1 MSFKKLNFHFSLL
14 IMKQKLPNRVGVLFI
29 KTNLLRHVRLALFV
43 VLGIIGQKTFAQNA
57 LQNVTGKLYDSNTK
71 EPLIG
76 GSVMIKGTS
85 RGVTSDVNGKY
96 TIAVPN
102 SKSVLVFRFVGYN
115 TLEIEVG
122 GKSVIDA
129 ALVASASDLAQVV
142 VMGYGTQKQRDV
154 TGSVK
159 SVKSEAFNK
168 GIINS
173 PEQLL
178 QGKVAGVNVT
188 SATGE
193 PGGNQG
199 ITIRGPGGLRT
210 GSTPLFVIDGL
221 ALDNSSTGGGNPL
234 NFLNPQ
240 DIETID
246 VLKDASATAIYGAR
260 GANGVV
266 LITTKK
272 GKAGVST
279 MDFSTNYGVSTI
291 ANPLPVLSASEFR
304 KQVVATGGTLE
315 DFGANTDWQ
324 KEITRT
330 AITKN
335 HNLNL
340 SGGANKLT
348 YFAAFGAQMQ
358 EGILKN
364 NQLDRLT
371 GRMNL
376 NQKMWDDRLIID
388 ANLSYSNTVNERPA
402 IEGLLGTAISNNPT
416 LPAYEAD
423 GVTPAKFLNASNP
436 LLSLQLFKDVNTT
449 NRFIANISPSIR
461 LAKGL
466 VYRLNYGFDNSTSVR
481 DVQSLASL
489 VPKQDGRLDT
499 YNTSNKNQ
507 LIENYLTF
515 DKTIGDHVFTALV
528 GHSFQKIQYQWR
540 TWSINKFPIVPIEPI
555 YNPGIGQELTLAT
568 NKPAGAA
575 FINELQS
582 FYGRLNYNY
591 KDKYLVTGTV
601 RADGS
606 SKFGANNKYGIFPSF
621 SLGWRISEEEFLKNS
636 KAISNLKLRG
646 GWGKTGNQEIP
657 PKITQPLF
665 NASVSSS
672 SSYPLDN
679 STTYPAGITYT
690 RLANPD
696 IQWEVSVQS
705 NIGLDFGFLN
715 GALNGSIDAFR
726 KVSNNILLE
735 VIPADPVQPATSV
748 WTNVNNMEI
757 INQGVEMDL
766 DYKFQTKSGIKFNIG
781 GNLTLIKNEVKGS
794 PYTVIPSG
802 SASGSGLTSATIN
815 GYINGQPIGT
825 FFLKEF
831 IGFDDKGVSVY
842 ADTDKD
848 GIVTDKDRIAA
859 GTALPTTQYNFF
871 ANANYKGFDLSLQF
885 NGVAGNKIYDNTANS
900 AFYKLKIAKNSNVVP
915 AAFADPKESINNP
928 APVSTRYLKDGAFL
942 RLNNVTLGY
951 QINTQKLGISKYI
964 SRARLSVT
972 GQNLWVK
979 TKYDGFDPE
988 VNKDNSING
997 VLSYGIDYLSYPK
1010 AKSIIVGLN
1019 LTF

>member
-1 MSFKKLNFHFSLL
+1 
-14 IMKQKLPNRVGVLFI
+14 
-29 KTNLLRHVRLALFV
+29 
-43 VLGIIGQKTFAQNA
+43 
-57 LQNVTGKLYDSNTK
+57 
-71 EPLIG
+71 
-76 GSVMIKGTS
+76 
-85 RGVTSDVNGKY
+85 
-96 TIAVPN
+96 
-102 SKSVLVFRFVGYN
+102 
-115 TLEIEVG
+115 
-122 GKSVIDA
+122 
-129 ALVASASDLAQVV
+129 
-142 VMGYGTQKQRDV
+142 MGYGTQKQRDV

-193 PGGNQG
+193 PGGAQG

-279 MDFSTNYGVSTI
+279 MDFSTNYGFSTI

-304 KQVVATGGTLE
+304 KQVPAVGGTLE

-330 AITKN
+330 ALTKN
-335 HNLNL
+335 HNLSM
-340 SGGANKLT
+340 SGGANKLS

-376 NQKMWDDRLIID
+376 NQKFWDDRLVID
-388 ANLSYSNTVNERPA
+388 ANLNYSNTVNERPA
-402 IEGLLGTAISNNPT
+402 IEGLLGTALSNNPT
-416 LPAYEAD
+416 LPAYEKD
-423 GVTPAKFLNASNP
+423 GSTPAKFLNASNP
-436 LLSLQLFKDVNTT
+436 LLTLQLFKDVNTT
-449 NRFIANISPSIR
+449 NRFIANISPSLK

-466 VYRLNYGFDNSTSVR
+466 VYRMNYGFDNSTSVR
-481 DVQSLASL
+481 DVQSLGSL
-489 VPKQDGRLDT
+489 VPRQDGRLDT
-499 YNTSNKNQ
+499 YNTSNKNE
-507 LIENYLTF
+507 LVENYLTF
-515 DKTIGDHVFTALV
+515 DKTIGDHSFTALI
-528 GHSFQKIQYQWR
+528 GHSYQKIQYQWR
-540 TWSINKFPIVPIEPI
+540 TWSINRFPIVPTEPI

-568 NKPAGAA
+568 NKPAGSA

-582 FYGRLNYNY
+582 YYTRLNYNY
-591 KDKYLVTGTV
+591 KDKYLVTGTM

-621 SLGWRISEEEFLKNS
+621 SLGWRISEEDFLKNS
-636 KAISNLKLRG
+636 SAISNLKLRG

-665 NASVSSS
+665 TASVGGST
-672 SSYPLDN
+672 SYPLDV
-679 STTYPAGITYT
+679 SSTYPAGITYS

-705 NIGLDFGFLN
+705 NIGLDFGLLN
-715 GALNGSIDAFR
+715 GALSGSVDYFR
-726 KVSNNILLE
+726 KVSSNILLE

-757 INQGVEMDL
+757 VNSGVEMDL
-766 DYKFQTKSGIKFNIG
+766 EYKFQTQSGIKVNFG
-781 GNLTLIKNEVKGS
+781 GNLTLIQNKVTGS

-815 GYINGQPIGT
+815 GYINNQPIGT
-825 FFLKEF
+825 FFLREF

-871 ANANYKGFDLSLQF
+871 LNAAYKGFDLSLQF
-885 NGVAGNKIYDNTANS
+885 NGVSGNKIYDNTANS
-900 AFYKLKIAKNSNVVP
+900 NFYKLRLSKNINVTP
-915 AAFADPKESINNP
+915 PSYADAKESINNA
-928 APVSTRYLKDGAFL
+928 APVSTRYLKDGSFL
-942 RLNNVTLGY
+942 RLNNLSLGY
-951 QINTQKLGISKYI
+951 QINTEKLGISKFI
-964 SRARLSVT
+964 SKARLSVT
-972 GQNLWVK
+972 GQNLWVM
-979 TKYDGFDPE
+979 TNYDGFDPE

-1010 AKSIIVGLN
+1010 AKSFIIGLN

>member
-1 MSFKKLNFHFSLL
+1 
-14 IMKQKLPNRVGVLFI
+14 MKENLPNQYLIYCRKF
-29 KTNLLRHVRLALFV
+29 NFLRHARLLLVMIFAIFV
-43 VLGIIGQKTFAQNA
+43 QNSFGQISIRSIS
-57 LQNVTGKLYDSNTK
+57 GKLYDSNTK

-76 GSVMIKGTS
+76 GSVVIKGTTK
-85 RGVTSDVNGKY
+85 GVGTDANGKY
-96 TIAVPN
+96 SISVPN
-102 SKSVLVFRFVGYN
+102 SKAVLVFKYLGYT

-122 GKSVIDA
+122 TKSVIDA
-129 ALVASASDLAQVV
+129 ALVSDATDLAQVV

-188 SATGE
+188 SSTGE
-193 PGGNQG
+193 PGANQG

-221 ALDNSSTGGGNPL
+221 ALDNSSTGGGNPM

-240 DIETID
+240 DIESID

-279 MDFSTNYGVSTI
+279 MDFSTSYGFSTI
-291 ANPLPVLSASEFR
+291 ANPLPVLNATEFK
-304 KQVVATGGTLE
+304 KQVVANGGTLE

-324 KEITRT
+324 KEVTRT
-330 AITKN
+330 ALTKN

-358 EGILKN
+358 QGILKN

-371 GRMNL
+371 GRMNV
-376 NQKMWDDRLIID
+376 NQKLWEDRISID

-402 IEGLLGTAISNNPT
+402 IEGLLGSAIANNPT
-416 LPAYEAD
+416 LPAYESD

-449 NRFIANISPSIR
+449 NRFIANISPSIK

-499 YNTSNKNQ
+499 YNTSNKNE
-507 LIENYLTF
+507 LVENYLTY
-515 DKTIGDHVFTALV
+515 DKAIGDHTFTVLV

-591 KDKYLVTGTV
+591 KEKYLVTGTV

-621 SLGWRISEEEFLKNS
+621 SLGWRISEEDFLKNS
-636 KAISNLKLRG
+636 TTISNLKLRG

-657 PKITQPLF
+657 PKITQPLYS
-665 NASVSSS
+665 AQVSGTA
-672 SSYPLDN
+672 SYPLDN
-679 STTYPAGITYT
+679 SSTYPAGITYS

-705 NIGLDFGFLN
+705 NVGLDFGFLN

-748 WTNVNNMEI
+748 WTNVKNMEI
-757 INQGVEMDL
+757 MNSGLEMDL
-766 DYKFQTKSGIKFNIG
+766 DYKFQSRSGIKFNVG
-781 GNLTLIKNEVKGS
+781 GNLTLIKNEVTGS

-831 IGFDDKGVSVY
+831 IGFDDKGMSVY

-859 GTALPTTQYNFF
+859 GSALPTTQYNFF
-871 ANANYKGFDLSLQF
+871 ANASYKGFDLSVQF
-885 NGVAGNKIYDNTANS
+885 NGVSGNKIYDNTANS
-900 AFYKLKIAKNSNVVP
+900 NFYKLRIAKNLNVIP
-915 AAFADPKESINNP
+915 TAYADPKESINNA
-928 APVSTRYLKDGAFL
+928 APVSTRYLKDGSFL
-942 RLNNVTLGY
+942 RLNNLTLGY
-951 QINTQKLGISKYI
+951 QINTEKLGISKFI

>member
-1 MSFKKLNFHFSLL
+1 MKKKLQFQHGFSEKNTGFL
-14 IMKQKLPNRVGVLFI
+14 KR
-29 KTNLLRHVRLALFV
+29 LRIYLFV
-43 VLGIIGQKTFAQNA
+43 VLGIFSQTAFAQSTS
-57 LQNVTGKLYDSNTK
+57 LTVTGKLYDSKTN

-76 GSVMIKGTS
+76 GSVVIKGTS
-85 RGVTSDVNGKY
+85 KGVSTDANGKY
-96 TIAVPN
+96 SISVPN
-102 SKSVLVFRFVGYN
+102 NKAVLVFRYLGYN
-115 TLEIEVG
+115 SSEIEVG
-122 GKSVIDA
+122 AKNIIDV
-129 ALVASASDLAQVV
+129 ALVSASSDLAQVV

-193 PGGNQG
+193 PGGTQG

-279 MDFSTNYGVSTI
+279 MDFSTSYGFSTI

-304 KQVVATGGTLE
+304 KQVPAVGGTLE

-330 AITKN
+330 ALTKN
-335 HNLNL
+335 HNLSM
-340 SGGANKLT
+340 SGGANKLS

-376 NQKMWDDRLIID
+376 NQKFWDDRLVID
-388 ANLSYSNTVNERPA
+388 ANLNYSNTANERPA
-402 IEGLLGTAISNNPT
+402 IEGLLGTALSNNPT
-416 LPAYEAD
+416 LPVYEAN
-423 GVTPAKFLNASNP
+423 GTSPAKFLNASNP
-436 LLSLQLFKDVNTT
+436 LLTLQLFKDINTT
-449 NRFIANISPSIR
+449 NRFIANISPSLK

-466 VYRLNYGFDNSTSVR
+466 VYRMNYGYDNSTSVR

-489 VPKQDGRLDT
+489 VPQQDGRLDT
-499 YNTSNKNQ
+499 YNTSNKNE
-507 LIENYLTF
+507 LVENYLTF
-515 DKTIGDHVFTALV
+515 DKTIGDHSFTALI
-528 GHSFQKIQYQWR
+528 GHSYQKIQYQWR
-540 TWSINKFPIVPIEPI
+540 TWSINKFPIVPTEPI
-555 YNPGIGQELTLAT
+555 YNPGIGQVLALAT
-568 NKPAGAA
+568 NKPAGSA

-582 FYGRLNYNY
+582 YYGRLNYNY

-621 SLGWRISEEEFLKNS
+621 SLGWRISEEDFLKNS
-636 KAISNLKLRG
+636 TAISNLKLRG

-665 NASVSSS
+665 TASVGGST
-672 SSYPLDN
+672 SYPLDLT
-679 STTYPAGITYT
+679 STYPAGITYS

-705 NIGLDFGFLN
+705 NIGLDFGLFN
-715 GALNGSIDAFR
+715 GAVSGSVDYFR

-735 VIPADPVQPATSV
+735 VIPSDPVQPATSV
-748 WTNVNNMEI
+748 WANVNNMEI
-757 INQGVEMDL
+757 VNSGLEMDL
-766 DYKFQTKSGIKFNIG
+766 DYKFQTQSGMKFNVG
-781 GNLTLIKNEVKGS
+781 GNLTLIKNEVTGS

-831 IGFDDKGVSVY
+831 TGFDANGVSTY

-871 ANANYKGFDLSLQF
+871 LNAAYKGFDVSLQF
-885 NGVAGNKIYDNTANS
+885 NGVSGNKIYDNTANAS
-900 AFYKLKIAKNSNVVP
+900 FYKLKIAKNTNVIP
-915 AAFADPKESINNP
+915 SAFAEAKESINNA
-928 APVSTRYLKDGAFL
+928 APISTRYLKDGSFL
-942 RLNNVTLGY
+942 RLNNLSLGY
-951 QINTQKLGISKYI
+951 QFNTEKLGISKFI
-964 SRARLSVT
+964 SKARLSVT
-972 GQNLWVK
+972 GQNLWVM
-979 TKYDGFDPE
+979 TNYDGFDPE

-1010 AKSIIVGLN
+1010 AKSFIIGLN

>member
-1 MSFKKLNFHFSLL
+1 MKKKLQNQHWYFAKNTNHL
-14 IMKQKLPNRVGVLFI
+14 KQLRVF
-29 KTNLLRHVRLALFV
+29 LFV
-43 VLGIIGQKTFAQNA
+43 ILGIFAQNSFAQNA
-57 LQNVTGKLYDSNTK
+57 ALSITGKLYDSKTN

-76 GSVMIKGTS
+76 GSVVIKGSTKGAS
-85 RGVTSDVNGKY
+85 TDANGKY
-96 TIAVPN
+96 SIAVPN
-102 SKSVLVFRFVGYN
+102 GKSVLVFRYVGYN
-115 TLEIEVG
+115 SIEIEVG
-122 GKSVIDA
+122 SKTSIDV
-129 ALVASASDLAQVV
+129 ALVSTASDLAQVV

-188 SATGE
+188 SSTGE

-221 ALDNSSTGGGNPL
+221 ALDNSSTGGGNPM

-279 MDFSTNYGVSTI
+279 MDFSTSYGFSTI
-291 ANPLPVLSASEFR
+291 ANPLPVLSAAEFR
-304 KQVVATGGTLE
+304 KQVPANGGTLE
-315 DFGANTDWQ
+315 DFGASTDWQ
-324 KEITRT
+324 SQITRT
-330 AITKN
+330 ALTKN

-358 EGILKN
+358 QGILKN

-376 NQKMWDDRLIID
+376 NQKFWDDRLVID
-388 ANLSYSNTVNERPA
+388 ANLNYSNTVNERPA
-402 IEGLLGTAISNNPT
+402 IEGLLGTALSNNPT
-416 LPAYEAD
+416 LPVYEAD
-423 GVTPAKFLNASNP
+423 GKTPAKFLNASNP
-436 LLSLQLFKDVNTT
+436 LYTLQLFKDVNTT
-449 NRFIANISPSIR
+449 NRFIANISPSLK

-466 VYRLNYGFDNSTSVR
+466 VYRLNYGYDNSTSVR

-499 YNTSNKNQ
+499 YNTSNKNE
-507 LIENYLTF
+507 LIENYLTY
-515 DKTIGDHVFTALV
+515 DKTIGDHSFTALV
-528 GHSFQKIQYQWR
+528 GHSYQKIQYQWR
-540 TWSINKFPIVPIEPI
+540 TWSINKFPIVPTEPI

-568 NKPAGAA
+568 NKPGGSA

-591 KDKYLVTGTV
+591 KEKYLVTGTV

-606 SKFGANNKYGIFPSF
+606 SKFGANNKYGVFPSF
-621 SLGWRISEEEFLKNS
+621 SLGWRISEEDFLKNS
-636 KAISNLKLRG
+636 TAISNLKLRG

-665 NASVSSS
+665 TASVSGST
-672 SSYPLDN
+672 SYPLDI
-679 STTYPAGITYT
+679 SSSYPAGITYS

-705 NIGLDFGFLN
+705 NIGLDFGLFN
-715 GALNGSIDAFR
+715 GAVSGSVDYFR

-748 WTNVNNMEI
+748 WANVNNMEI
-757 INQGVEMDL
+757 VNSGLEMDL
-766 DYKFQTKSGIKFNIG
+766 DYKFQTQSGMKFNVG
-781 GNLTLIKNEVKGS
+781 GNLTLIKNEVTGS

-825 FFLKEF
+825 FFLKQF
-831 IGFDDKGVSVY
+831 TGFDANGVSTY

-871 ANANYKGFDLSLQF
+871 LNAAYKGFDVSLQF
-885 NGVAGNKIYDNTANS
+885 NGVSGNKIYDNTANS
-900 AFYKLKIAKNSNVVP
+900 SFYKLKIAKNTNVIP
-915 AAFADPKESINNP
+915 SAFADAKESINNA
-928 APVSTRYLKDGAFL
+928 APVSTRYLKDGSFL
-942 RLNNVTLGY
+942 RLNNLSLGY
-951 QINTQKLGISKYI
+951 QFNTEKLGISKFI
-964 SRARLSVT
+964 SKARLSVT
-972 GQNLWVK
+972 GQNLWVM
-979 TKYDGFDPE
+979 TNYDGFDPE

-1010 AKSIIVGLN
+1010 AKSFIIGLN